1 MISKEME
8 NKLAGGSL
16 IRKMF
21 DEGTRLKKIYGDDKV
36 FDFSIGNPDL
46 EPPKEVK
53 DALIEL
59 ANADIPG
66 MHGYMANA
74 GYPETRQAIAD
85 KLSSESGLSIGINSI
100 CMTCG
105 AASGMN
111 NILRA
116 IMEPD
121 DEIIL
126 LAPFFLEYL
135 NYISNVKGKPVIV
148 NTDPDT
154 FLPVME
160 EIEKAITPKTK
171 AIIINSPNNPSG
183 AIYPKEVLCELN
195 ALLKKQDHVIHVISD
210 EPYIDLAYDGMTVPS
225 SLTCF
230 DNLIVCFSWSKS
242 LSLPGER
249 IGYTCVS
256 PKHEDFELLTA
267 ALVLANRILGAVNAP
282 ALMQRV
288 VAKAL
293 NAKVDVPNYE
303 RRRNLLYNIIT
314 EAGFTCTKPQGA
326 LYLFMKTPIE
336 DNAFCEV
343 CAKYNVLVVPGSAF
357 KREGYVRLAFCV
369 SEKTIL
375 GSKEAFESIAREL
388 GLKK

>member
-8 NKLAGGSL
+8 KKLAGGSL

-230 DNLIVCFSWSKS
+230 DNLIVCFSWS
-242 LSLPGER
+242 

>member
-1 MISKEME
+1 MISKEIE
-8 NKLAGGSL
+8 QKLSGGSL

-53 DALIEL
+53 DAIKEL
-59 ANADIPG
+59 AEADIPG

-85 KLSSESGLSIGINSI
+85 QLSKESGLSIGIDSI
-100 CMTCG
+100 CMSCG

-111 NILRA
+111 NLLRS
-116 IMEPD
+116 IMEPG

-126 LAPFFLEYL
+126 LAPFFLEYM
-135 NYISNVKGKPVIV
+135 NYISNVQGKPIIV
-148 NTDPDT
+148 NTDPVT
-154 FLPVME
+154 FQPIIAD
-160 EIEKAITPKTK
+160 IEKAITPKTK

-183 AIYPKEVLCELN
+183 AIYPKETLLELN
-195 ALLKKQDHVIHVISD
+195 AMLLRQDHVIHVISD
-210 EPYIDLAYDGMTVPS
+210 EPYKDLAYDGMTVPS
-225 SLTCF
+225 TLSCF

-256 PKHEDFELLTA
+256 PKHADFALLTSA
-267 ALVLANRILGAVNAP
+267 IVLCNRILGSVNAP
-282 ALMQRV
+282 AFMQRV
-288 VAKAL
+288 VAKSL
-293 NAKVDVPNYE
+293 TAKVDVANYE

-314 EAGFTCTKPQGA
+314 EAGFTCTKPNGA
-326 LYLFMKTPIE
+326 LYIFMKTPIE
-336 DNAFCEV
+336 DNKFCEV

-375 GSKEAFESIAREL
+375 GSKEAFEAIAKEL
-388 GLKK
+388 NLK

>member
-1 MISKEME
+1 MISKEIE
-8 NKLAGGSL
+8 QKLSGGSL

-53 DALIEL
+53 DAIKEF

-85 KLSSESGLSIGINSI
+85 QLSKESGLTIGIDAI
-100 CMTCG
+100 CMSCG

-111 NILRA
+111 NLLRS
-116 IMEPD
+116 IIEPD

-126 LAPFFLEYL
+126 LAPFFLEYM
-135 NYISNVKGKPVIV
+135 NYISNVQGKPVIV
-148 NTDPDT
+148 NTDPIT
-154 FLPVME
+154 FQPIIE
-160 EIEKAITPKTK
+160 DIEKAITPKTK
-171 AIIINSPNNPSG
+171 AIVINSPNNPSG
-183 AIYPKEVLCELN
+183 AIYPKETLVALN
-195 ALLKKQDHVIHVISD
+195 EMLLKQDHVIHVISD
-210 EPYIDLAYDGMTVPS
+210 EPYKDLAYDGMTVPS
-225 SLTCF
+225 TLSCF

-256 PKHEDFELLTA
+256 PKHADYALLTSA
-267 ALVLANRILGAVNAP
+267 IVLCNRILGSVNAP
-282 ALMQRV
+282 AFMQRV
-288 VAKAL
+288 VAKSL
-293 NAKVDVPNYE
+293 TAKVDVANYE

-314 EAGFTCTKPQGA
+314 EAGFTCTKPNGA

-336 DNAFCEV
+336 DNKFCEV

-369 SEKTIL
+369 SENTIL
-375 GSKEAFESIAREL
+375 GSKDAFEAIAKEL
-388 GLKK
+388 NLK

>member
-1 MISKEME
+1 MIAKEIE
-8 NKLAGGSL
+8 NKISGGSL

-21 DEGTRLKKIYGDDKV
+21 DEGSRLKKIYGDDKV

-85 KLSSESGLSIGINSI
+85 KLSKESGVSIGIDSI

-116 IMEPD
+116 IMEPG

-135 NYISNVKGKPVIV
+135 NYISNVKGVPVIV

-154 FLPVME
+154 FLPVMS

-171 AIIINSPNNPSG
+171 AIIVNSPNNPSG
-183 AIYPKEVLCELN
+183 AIYPKEVLDELN

-210 EPYIDLAYDGMTVPS
+210 EPYIDLAYDGMTVPY
-225 SLTCF
+225 SLASF

-256 PKHEDFELLTA
+256 PKHEDFALLTA
-267 ALVLANRILGAVNAP
+267 ALVLCNRILGAVNAP

-336 DNAFCEV
+336 DNKFCEV

-357 KREGYVRLAFCV
+357 KREGYARLAFCV

-375 GSKEAFESIAREL
+375 GSKDAFEAIAKEL
-388 GLKK
+388 GLKA

>member
-1 MISKEME
+1 MISKEIE
-8 NKLAGGSL
+8 QKLSGGSL

-53 DALIEL
+53 DAIKEL
-59 ANADIPG
+59 AEADIPG

-85 KLSSESGLSIGINSI
+85 QLSKESGLSIGIDSI
-100 CMTCG
+100 CMSCG

-111 NILRA
+111 NLLRS
-116 IMEPD
+116 IIEPG

-126 LAPFFLEYL
+126 LAPFFLEYM
-135 NYISNVKGKPVIV
+135 NYISNVQGKPVIV
-148 NTDPDT
+148 NTDPVT
-154 FLPVME
+154 FQPIIAD
-160 EIEKAITPKTK
+160 IEKAITPKTK

-183 AIYPKEVLCELN
+183 AIYPKETLLELN
-195 ALLKKQDHVIHVISD
+195 AMLLRQDHVIHVISD
-210 EPYIDLAYDGMTVPS
+210 EPYKDLAYDGMTVPS
-225 SLTCF
+225 TLSCF

-256 PKHEDFELLTA
+256 PKHADFALLTSA
-267 ALVLANRILGAVNAP
+267 IVLCNRILGSVNAP
-282 ALMQRV
+282 AFMQRV
-288 VAKAL
+288 VAKSL
-293 NAKVDVPNYE
+293 TAKVDVANYE

-314 EAGFTCTKPQGA
+314 EAGFTCTKPNGA
-326 LYLFMKTPIE
+326 LYIFMKTPIE
-336 DNAFCEV
+336 DNKFCEV

-375 GSKEAFESIAREL
+375 GSKDAFEAIAKEL
-388 GLKK
+388 NLK

>member
-1 MISKEME
+1 MISKEIE

-21 DEGTRLKKIYGDDKV
+21 DEGTRLKKIYGEDKV

-53 DALIEL
+53 DAIREL
-59 ANADIPG
+59 ADADIPG

-74 GYPETRQAIAD
+74 GYPETRKAIAD
-85 KLSSESGLSIGINSI
+85 QLSKESGLSIGIESI
-100 CMTCG
+100 CMSCG

-111 NILRA
+111 NLLRS
-116 IMEPD
+116 IMDPD

-135 NYISNVKGKPVIV
+135 NYISNVKAKPVIV

-154 FLPVME
+154 FLPVLS

-183 AIYPKEVLCELN
+183 AIYPESVLKELN
-195 ALLKKQDHVIHVISD
+195 ALLLKQDHVIHVISD
-210 EPYIDLAYDGMTVPS
+210 EPYKDLAYDGMTVPS
-225 SLTCF
+225 TLSCF

-256 PKHEDFELLTA
+256 PKHEDFAQLTA
-267 ALVLANRILGAVNAP
+267 AIVLCNRILGSVNAP
-282 ALMQRV
+282 AFFQRV

-293 NAKVDVPNYE
+293 TAKVDVANYE
-303 RRRNLLYNIIT
+303 RRRNLLYSIIT

-326 LYLFMKTPIE
+326 LYIFMKTPIE
-336 DNAFCEV
+336 DNAFCEI

-375 GSKEAFESIAREL
+375 GSKDAFESIAKEL
-388 GLKK
+388 GLK

>member
-1 MISKEME
+1 MISKEIE

-21 DEGTRLKKIYGDDKV
+21 DEGTRLKKIYGEDKV

-53 DALIEL
+53 DAIREL
-59 ANADIPG
+59 ADADIPG

-74 GYPETRQAIAD
+74 GYPETRKAIAD
-85 KLSSESGLSIGINSI
+85 QLSKESGLSIGIESI
-100 CMTCG
+100 CMSCG

-111 NILRA
+111 NLLRS
-116 IMEPD
+116 IMDPD

-135 NYISNVKGKPVIV
+135 NYISNVKAKPVIV

-154 FLPVME
+154 FLPVLS

-183 AIYPKEVLCELN
+183 AIYPESVLKELN
-195 ALLKKQDHVIHVISD
+195 ALLLKQDHVIHVISD
-210 EPYIDLAYDGMTVPS
+210 EPYKDLAYDGMTVPS
-225 SLTCF
+225 TLSCF

-256 PKHEDFELLTA
+256 PKHEDFAQLTA
-267 ALVLANRILGAVNAP
+267 AIVLCNRILGSVNAP
-282 ALMQRV
+282 AFFQRV

-293 NAKVDVPNYE
+293 TAKVDVANYE
-303 RRRNLLYNIIT
+303 RRRNLLYSIIT

-326 LYLFMKTPIE
+326 LYIFMKTPIE

-375 GSKEAFESIAREL
+375 GSKDAFESIAKEL
-388 GLKK
+388 GLK

>member
-1 MISKEME
+1 MISKEIE
-8 NKLAGGSL
+8 QKLSGGSL

-53 DALIEL
+53 DAIKEL
-59 ANADIPG
+59 AEADIPG

-85 KLSSESGLSIGINSI
+85 QLSKESGLSIGIDSI
-100 CMTCG
+100 CMSCG

-111 NILRA
+111 NLLRS
-116 IMEPD
+116 IMEPG

-126 LAPFFLEYL
+126 LAPFFLEYM
-135 NYISNVKGKPVIV
+135 NYISNVQGKPIIV
-148 NTDPDT
+148 NTDPVT
-154 FLPVME
+154 FQPIIAD
-160 EIEKAITPKTK
+160 IEKAITPKTK

-183 AIYPKEVLCELN
+183 AIYPKETLLELN
-195 ALLKKQDHVIHVISD
+195 AMLLRQDHVIHVISD
-210 EPYIDLAYDGMTVPS
+210 EPYKDLAYDGMTVPS
-225 SLTCF
+225 TLSCF

-256 PKHEDFELLTA
+256 PKHADFALLTSA
-267 ALVLANRILGAVNAP
+267 IVLCNRILGSVNAP
-282 ALMQRV
+282 AFMQRV
-288 VAKAL
+288 VAKSL
-293 NAKVDVPNYE
+293 TAKVDVANYE

-314 EAGFTCTKPQGA
+314 EAGFTCTKPNGA
-326 LYLFMKTPIE
+326 LYIFMKTPIE
-336 DNAFCEV
+336 DNKFCEV

-369 SEKTIL
+369 SEKTIH
-375 GSKEAFESIAREL
+375 GSKDAFEAIAKEL
-388 GLKK
+388 NLK

>member
-8 NKLAGGSL
+8 SKLSGGSL

-21 DEGTRLKKIYGDDKV
+21 EEGTRLKKIYGDDKV

-53 DALIEL
+53 DAIKEL
-59 ANADIPG
+59 AEADIPG

-85 KLSSESGLSIGINSI
+85 QLSKESGLSIGIDSI
-100 CMTCG
+100 CMSCG

-111 NILRA
+111 NLLHAIL
-116 IMEPD
+116 D
-121 DEIIL
+121 DGDEIIL
-126 LAPFFLEYL
+126 LAPFFLEYM
-135 NYISNVKGKPVIV
+135 NYISNFHGKPVIV
-148 NTDPDT
+148 NTDPVT
-154 FLPVME
+154 FQPIIAD
-160 EIEKAITPKTK
+160 IEKAITPKTK

-183 AIYPKEVLCELN
+183 AIYSKEVLMELN
-195 ALLKKQDHVIHVISD
+195 EMLLKQDHVIHVISD
-210 EPYIDLAYDGMTVPS
+210 EPYKDLAYDGMTVPS
-225 SLTCF
+225 TLACF

-256 PKHEDFELLTA
+256 PKHADFAQLTA
-267 ALVLANRILGAVNAP
+267 AIVLCNRILGSVNAP
-282 ALMQRV
+282 AFMQRV
-288 VAKAL
+288 VAKSL
-293 NAKVDVPNYE
+293 TAKVDVANYE
-303 RRRNLLYNIIT
+303 HRRNLLYDIIT
-314 EAGFTCTKPQGA
+314 EAGFTCTKPSGA

-336 DNAFCEV
+336 DNAFCDV
-343 CAKYNVLVVPGSAF
+343 CKKYNVLVVPGSAF

-369 SEKTIL
+369 SEQTIL
-375 GSKEAFESIAREL
+375 GSKDAFEAIAKEL
-388 GLKK
+388 NLK

>member
-1 MISKEME
+1 MISKEIE

-21 DEGTRLKKIYGDDKV
+21 DEGTRLKKIYGEDNV

-53 DALIEL
+53 DAIREL
-59 ANADIPG
+59 AEADIPG

-85 KLSSESGLSIGINSI
+85 QLSKESGLSIGIDAI
-100 CMTCG
+100 CMSCG

-111 NILRA
+111 NLLRS
-116 IMEPD
+116 IMDPD

-135 NYISNVKGKPVIV
+135 NYIGNVNAKPVIV

-154 FLPVME
+154 FLPILS

-183 AIYPKEVLCELN
+183 AIYPESVLKELN
-195 ALLKKQDHVIHVISD
+195 ALLLKQDHVIHVISD
-210 EPYIDLAYDGMTVPS
+210 EPYKDLAYDGMTVPS
-225 SLTCF
+225 TLSCF

-256 PKHEDFELLTA
+256 PKHADFAQLTA
-267 ALVLANRILGAVNAP
+267 AIVLCNRILGSVNAP
-282 ALMQRV
+282 AFFQRV

-293 NAKVDVPNYE
+293 TAKVDVANYE
-303 RRRNLLYNIIT
+303 RRRNLLYSIIT

-326 LYLFMKTPIE
+326 LYIFMKTPIE
-336 DNAFCEV
+336 DNAFCEI

-375 GSKEAFESIAREL
+375 GSKNAFESIAKEL
-388 GLKK
+388 GLK

>member
-1 MISKEME
+1 MISKEIE
-8 NKLAGGSL
+8 QKLSGGSL

-53 DALIEL
+53 DAIKEL
-59 ANADIPG
+59 AEADIPG

-85 KLSSESGLSIGINSI
+85 QLSKESGLSIGIDSI
-100 CMTCG
+100 CMSCG

-111 NILRA
+111 NLLRS
-116 IMEPD
+116 IIEPG

-126 LAPFFLEYL
+126 LAPFFLEYM
-135 NYISNVKGKPVIV
+135 NYISNVQGKPIIV
-148 NTDPDT
+148 NTDPVT
-154 FLPVME
+154 FQPIIAD
-160 EIEKAITPKTK
+160 IEKAITPKTK

-183 AIYPKEVLCELN
+183 AIYPKETLLELN
-195 ALLKKQDHVIHVISD
+195 AMLLRQDHVIHVISD
-210 EPYIDLAYDGMTVPS
+210 EPYKDLAYDGMTVPS
-225 SLTCF
+225 TLSCF

-256 PKHEDFELLTA
+256 PKHADFALLTSA
-267 ALVLANRILGAVNAP
+267 IVLCNRILGSVNAP
-282 ALMQRV
+282 AFMQRV
-288 VAKAL
+288 VAKSL
-293 NAKVDVPNYE
+293 TAKVDVANYE

-314 EAGFTCTKPQGA
+314 EAGFTCTKPNGA
-326 LYLFMKTPIE
+326 LYIFMKTPIE
-336 DNAFCEV
+336 DNKFCEV

-375 GSKEAFESIAREL
+375 GSKDAFEAIAKEL
-388 GLKK
+388 NLK

>member
-1 MISKEME
+1 MISKEIE

-21 DEGTRLKKIYGDDKV
+21 DEGTRLKKIYGEDKV

-53 DALIEL
+53 DAIREL
-59 ANADIPG
+59 ADADIPG

-74 GYPETRQAIAD
+74 GYPETRKAIAD
-85 KLSSESGLSIGINSI
+85 QLSKESGLSIGIESI
-100 CMTCG
+100 CMSCG

-111 NILRA
+111 NLLRS
-116 IMEPD
+116 IMDPD

-135 NYISNVKGKPVIV
+135 NYISNVKAKPVIV

-154 FLPVME
+154 FLPVLS

-183 AIYPKEVLCELN
+183 AIYPESVLKELN
-195 ALLKKQDHVIHVISD
+195 ALLLKQDHVIHVISD
-210 EPYIDLAYDGMTVPS
+210 EPYKDLAYDGMTVPS
-225 SLTCF
+225 TLSCF

-256 PKHEDFELLTA
+256 PKHADFSQLTA
-267 ALVLANRILGAVNAP
+267 AIVLCNRILGSVNAP
-282 ALMQRV
+282 AFFQRV

-293 NAKVDVPNYE
+293 TAKVDVANYE
-303 RRRNLLYNIIT
+303 RRRNLLYSIIT

-326 LYLFMKTPIE
+326 LYIFMKTPIE

-375 GSKEAFESIAREL
+375 GSKDAFESIAKEL

>member
-1 MISKEME
+1 MISKEIE
-8 NKLAGGSL
+8 SNISGGSL

-21 DEGTRLKKIYGDDKV
+21 DEGARLKKIYGDDKV

-85 KLSSESGLSIGINSI
+85 KLSKESGLSIGIDSI

-116 IMEPD
+116 IIEPD

-135 NYISNVKGKPVIV
+135 NYISNVKGVPVIV

-154 FLPVME
+154 FLPVMS

-183 AIYPKEVLCELN
+183 AIYPKEVLDELN

-210 EPYIDLAYDGMTVPS
+210 EPYIDLAYDGLKVPS
-225 SLTCF
+225 SLASF

-256 PKHEDFELLTA
+256 PKHADFDLLTA
-267 ALVLANRILGAVNAP
+267 ALVLCNRILGSVNAP

-326 LYLFMKTPIE
+326 LYIFMKTPIE
-336 DNAFCEV
+336 DNKFCEA
-343 CAKYNVLVVPGSAF
+343 CAKHNVLVVPGSAF
-357 KREGYVRLAFCV
+357 KREGYARLAFCV

-375 GSKEAFESIAREL
+375 GSKDAFESIAKEL
-388 GLKK
+388 GLKA

>member
-1 MISKEME
+1 MISKEIE
-8 NKLAGGSL
+8 QKLSGGSL

-53 DALIEL
+53 DAIKEL

-85 KLSSESGLSIGINSI
+85 QLSKESGLTIGIDAI
-100 CMTCG
+100 CMSCG

-111 NILRA
+111 NLLRS
-116 IMEPD
+116 IIEPD

-126 LAPFFLEYL
+126 LAPFFLEYM
-135 NYISNVKGKPVIV
+135 NYISNVQGKPVIV
-148 NTDPDT
+148 NTDPVT
-154 FLPVME
+154 FQPVIE
-160 EIEKAITPKTK
+160 DIEKAITPKTK

-183 AIYPKEVLCELN
+183 AIYPKETLIALN
-195 ALLKKQDHVIHVISD
+195 EMLLKQDHVIHVISD
-210 EPYIDLAYDGMTVPS
+210 EPYKDLAYDGMTVPS
-225 SLTCF
+225 TLSCF

-256 PKHEDFELLTA
+256 PKHADYALLTSA
-267 ALVLANRILGAVNAP
+267 IVLCNRILGSVNAP
-282 ALMQRV
+282 AFMQRV
-288 VAKAL
+288 VAKSL
-293 NAKVDVPNYE
+293 SAKVDVANYE

-314 EAGFTCTKPQGA
+314 EAGFTCTKPNGA

-336 DNAFCEV
+336 DNKFCDV

-375 GSKEAFESIAREL
+375 GSKDAFEAIAKEL
-388 GLKK
+388 NLK

>member
-1 MISKEME
+1 MISKEIE

-21 DEGTRLKKIYGDDKV
+21 DEGTRLKKIYGEDKV

-53 DALIEL
+53 DAIREL
-59 ANADIPG
+59 ADADIPG

-74 GYPETRQAIAD
+74 GYPETRKAIAD
-85 KLSSESGLSIGINSI
+85 QLSKESGLPIGIESI
-100 CMTCG
+100 CMSCG

-111 NILRA
+111 NLLRS
-116 IMEPD
+116 IMDPD

-135 NYISNVKGKPVIV
+135 NYISNVKAKPVIV

-154 FLPVME
+154 FLPVLS

-183 AIYPKEVLCELN
+183 AIYPESVLKELN
-195 ALLKKQDHVIHVISD
+195 ALLLKQDHVIHVISD
-210 EPYIDLAYDGMTVPS
+210 EPYKDLAYDGMTVPS
-225 SLTCF
+225 TLSCF

-256 PKHEDFELLTA
+256 PKHEDFAQLTA
-267 ALVLANRILGAVNAP
+267 AIVLCNRILGSVNAP
-282 ALMQRV
+282 AFFQRV

-293 NAKVDVPNYE
+293 TAKVDVANYE
-303 RRRNLLYNIIT
+303 RRRNLLYSIIT

-326 LYLFMKTPIE
+326 LYIFMKTPIE
-336 DNAFCEV
+336 DNAFCEI

-375 GSKEAFESIAREL
+375 GSKDAFESIAKEL
-388 GLKK
+388 GLK

>member
-1 MISKEME
+1 MISKEIE

-21 DEGTRLKKIYGDDKV
+21 DEGTRLKKIYGEDKV

-53 DALIEL
+53 DAIREL
-59 ANADIPG
+59 ADADIPG

-85 KLSSESGLSIGINSI
+85 QLSKESGLSIGIDSI
-100 CMTCG
+100 CMSCG

-111 NILRA
+111 NLLRS
-116 IMEPD
+116 IMDPD

-135 NYISNVKGKPVIV
+135 NYISNVKAKPVIV

-154 FLPVME
+154 FLPVLS

-183 AIYPKEVLCELN
+183 AIYPESVLKELN
-195 ALLKKQDHVIHVISD
+195 ALLLKQDHVIHVISD
-210 EPYIDLAYDGMTVPS
+210 EPYKDLAYDGMTVPS
-225 SLTCF
+225 TLSCF

-256 PKHEDFELLTA
+256 PKHEDFAQLTA
-267 ALVLANRILGAVNAP
+267 AIVLCNRILGSVNAP
-282 ALMQRV
+282 AFFQRV

-293 NAKVDVPNYE
+293 TAKVDVANYE
-303 RRRNLLYNIIT
+303 RRRNLLYSIIT

-326 LYLFMKTPIE
+326 LYIFMKTPIE

-375 GSKEAFESIAREL
+375 GSKDAFESIAKEL
-388 GLKK
+388 GLK

>member
-1 MISKEME
+1 MISKEIE
-8 NKLAGGSL
+8 QKLSGGSL

-53 DALIEL
+53 DAIKEL
-59 ANADIPG
+59 ADADIPG

-85 KLSSESGLSIGINSI
+85 QLSKESGLEIGIDAI
-100 CMTCG
+100 CMSCG

-111 NILRA
+111 NLLRS

-148 NTDPDT
+148 NTDPVT
-154 FLPVME
+154 FQPIIAD
-160 EIEKAITPKTK
+160 IEKAITPKTK
-171 AIIINSPNNPSG
+171 AIVINSPNNPSG
-183 AIYPKEVLCELN
+183 AIYSKETLMELN
-195 ALLKKQDHVIHVISD
+195 AMLLRQDHVIHVISD
-210 EPYIDLAYDGMTVPS
+210 EPYKDLAYDGMTVPS
-225 SLTCF
+225 TLACF

-256 PKHEDFELLTA
+256 PKHADYELLTSA
-267 ALVLANRILGAVNAP
+267 IVLCNRILGSVNAP
-282 ALMQRV
+282 AFMQRV
-288 VAKAL
+288 VAKSL
-293 NAKVDVPNYE
+293 TAKVDVANYE

-375 GSKEAFESIAREL
+375 GSKDAFESIAKEL
-388 GLKK
+388 NLK

>member
-1 MISKEME
+1 MISKEIE
-8 NKLAGGSL
+8 QKLSGGSL

-53 DALIEL
+53 DAIKEL
-59 ANADIPG
+59 AEADIPG

-85 KLSSESGLSIGINSI
+85 QLSKESGLSIGIDSI
-100 CMTCG
+100 CMSCG

-111 NILRA
+111 NLLRS
-116 IMEPD
+116 IMEPG

-126 LAPFFLEYL
+126 LAPFFLEYM
-135 NYISNVKGKPVIV
+135 NYISNVQGKPVIV
-148 NTDPDT
+148 NTDPVT
-154 FLPVME
+154 FQPIIAD
-160 EIEKAITPKTK
+160 IEKAITPKTK

-183 AIYPKEVLCELN
+183 AIYPKETLLELN
-195 ALLKKQDHVIHVISD
+195 AMLLRQDHVIHVISD
-210 EPYIDLAYDGMTVPS
+210 EPYKDLAYDGMTVPS
-225 SLTCF
+225 TLSCF

-256 PKHEDFELLTA
+256 PKHADFALLTSA
-267 ALVLANRILGAVNAP
+267 IVLCNRILGSVNAP
-282 ALMQRV
+282 AFMQRV
-288 VAKAL
+288 VAKSL
-293 NAKVDVPNYE
+293 TAKVDVANYE

-314 EAGFTCTKPQGA
+314 EAGFTCTKPNGA
-326 LYLFMKTPIE
+326 LYIFMKTPIE
-336 DNAFCEV
+336 DNKFCEV

-375 GSKEAFESIAREL
+375 GSKDAFEAIAKEL
-388 GLKK
+388 NLK

>member
-1 MISKEME
+1 MISKEIE
-8 NKLAGGSL
+8 QKLSGGSL

-21 DEGTRLKKIYGDDKV
+21 DEGSRLKKIYGEDKV

-85 KLSSESGLSIGINSI
+85 KLSAESGVQIGIDSI

-116 IMEPD
+116 IIEPE

-135 NYISNVKGKPVIV
+135 NYISNAKGVPVIV

-154 FLPVME
+154 FLPIMS

-171 AIIINSPNNPSG
+171 AIIVNSPNNPSG
-183 AIYPKEVLCELN
+183 AIYPKETLIELN

-210 EPYIDLAYDGMTVPS
+210 EPYIDLAYDGMKVPS
-225 SLTCF
+225 SLSYF

-256 PKHEDFELLTA
+256 PKHEDFELLTQ
-267 ALVLANRILGAVNAP
+267 ALVLCNRILGAVNAP

-303 RRRNLLYNIIT
+303 RRRNLLYNISPRQ
-314 EAGFTCTKPQGA
+314 ASPAPSRRAPSTC
-326 LYLFMKTPIE
+326 
-336 DNAFCEV
+336 
-343 CAKYNVLVVPGSAF
+343 S
-357 KREGYVRLAFCV
+357 
-369 SEKTIL
+369 
-375 GSKEAFESIAREL
+375 
-388 GLKK
+388 